1 VAALDLDTGK
11 TLWLTNTIREPV
23 MPTRVNYKGIQ
34 LWGPSGVSVWTTQTL
49 DVKRRRI
56 YVGTGD
62 SHSDP
67 PAATSDSILALDMDT
82 GTIVW
87 SHQVTV
93 GDASC
98 DLPDR
103 RDCPIANGPDFDF
116 QQPPILVNIDKRQR
130 LLVAGQKSG
139 IVYGFDPDDGGRE
152 VWRLRVGAG
161 GPLGGVNWGS
171 AVDGDVMYVAVSDH
185 ALADNKTLNP
195 NAGGLVAIRL
205 KDGQQLWRNNVSAC
219 AERADCS
226 KAQSAPVTAIPGVVF
241 SGSLDGHLRAYAKR
255 DGQVVWDFD
264 TVRNFQTTNGV
275 SAKGGS
281 IDVGGP
287 AVAGGMVLT
296 TSGYAEWGGMP
307 GNVLLAF
314 SVDGR

>member
-1 VAALDLDTGK
+1 
-11 TLWLTNTIREPV
+11 
-23 MPTRVNYKGIQ
+23 
-34 LWGPSGVSVWTTQTL
+34 
-49 DVKRRRI
+49 
-56 YVGTGD
+56 
-62 SHSDP
+62 
-67 PAATSDSILALDMDT
+67 
-82 GTIVW
+82 
-87 SHQVTV
+87 
-93 GDASC
+93 
-98 DLPDR
+98 
-103 RDCPIANGPDFDF
+103 
-116 QQPPILVNIDKRQR
+116 
-130 LLVAGQKSG
+130 
-139 IVYGFDPDDGGRE
+139 
-152 VWRLRVGAG
+152 
-161 GPLGGVNWGS
+161 
-171 AVDGDVMYVAVSDH
+171 MYVAVSDH